1 MLAVKTNKNIEKFKS
16 DIAGGFDLKEVIS
29 IIIGLFLGVVITL
42 VAVLILNVPMTIAP
56 YIASVFIAI
65 PILLRFFKPGG
76 MGVKTY
82 KEKQRAFKKG
92 TVLAY
97 ISTENNAVYSKNPI
111 KEKPTEQ
118 QKEEDFE
125 RFLKNVKRILLLFA
139 GIVVMVMIV
148 IIVMMKWL

>member
-1 MLAVKTNKNIEKFKS
+1 
-16 DIAGGFDLKEVIS
+16 
-29 IIIGLFLGVVITL
+29 
-42 VAVLILNVPMTIAP
+42 
-56 YIASVFIAI
+56 
-65 PILLRFFKPGG
+65 

-125 RFLKNVKRILLLFA
+125 RFLKNAKRIILLFA
-139 GIVVMVMIV
+139 GIVEIGRASCRERVCVSV
-148 IIVMMKWL
+148 

>member
-16 DIAGGFDLKEVIS
+16 DVAGGFDLKEVIS
-29 IIIGLFLGVVITL
+29 IVIGLFLGVVITL
-42 VAVLILNVPMTIAP
+42 VAVLVFNVPMTVAP
-56 YIASVFIAI
+56 YIASIFIAI
-65 PILLRFFKPGG
+65 PILLRFFKPNG

-125 RFLKNVKRILLLFA
+125 RFLKNAKRIILLFA
-139 GIVVMVMIV
+139 GIVVMIV
-148 IIVMMKWL
+148 IAIVVIMKWL